1 MAKKIYVATLANG
14 TVQEVTSKKAV
25 KALEG
30 IVSVTVDGQDITNEF
45 VKEDKAM
52 AENKNIAIEAEAEA
66 EENEYVEAVEAIEAV
81 EEAQAEVEALEAPK
95 GPKATLL
102 FTASRGNAKRLSWK
116 QVIVNPE
123 DELVKVKGCAA
134 LLPTPVAEA
143 IGSSK
148 FVSWFDQEQAEKC
161 VAENKQVRGMAST
174 FSDVFN
180 RYCKVNELTGQDKLV
195 TVLSIFQGILND
207 IEAGVTEGE
216 WARPEPEVPEE
227 VEAPKAEGGNDD
239 ADEIST
245 DLADIE
251 VA

>member
-1 MAKKIYVATLANG
+1 MAKKIYIATLANG
-14 TVQEVTSKKAV
+14 TVQEVSTKKAV

-30 IVSVTVDGQDITNEF
+30 IVSVTLDGQDITNEF
-45 VKEDKAM
+45 VKEDKVM
-52 AENKNIAIEAEAEA
+52 EENKNIAIEAE
-66 EENEYVEAVEAIEAV
+66 VEAVEAPA
-81 EEAQAEVEALEAPK
+81 

-195 TVLSIFQGILND
+195 TVLNIFQGILND

-216 WARPEPEVPEE
+216 WARPEPEVPTE
-227 VEAPKAEGGNDD
+227 VEASEAEGGNDD

>member
-1 MAKKIYVATLANG
+1 MAKKIYIATLANG
-14 TVQEVTSKKAV
+14 TVQEVSTKKAV

-30 IVSVTVDGQDITNEF
+30 IVSVTLDGQDITNEF

-52 AENKNIAIEAEAEA
+52 AENKNIAIEAE
-66 EENEYVEAVEAIEAV
+66 VEAVEAPA
-81 EEAQAEVEALEAPK
+81 

-180 RYCKVNELTGQDKLV
+180 RYCKVNELTGQDKLT
-195 TVLSIFQGILND
+195 TVLNIFQGIIND

-216 WARPEPEVPEE
+216 WARPEPEVPAE
-227 VEAPKAEGGNDD
+227 VEAPEAEDGNDD

>member
-1 MAKKIYVATLANG
+1 MAKKIYVAMLANG
-14 TVQEVTSKKAV
+14 TVQEVSTKKAV

-30 IVSVTVDGQDITNEF
+30 IVSVTVDGQDITREF
-45 VKEDKAM
+45 VKEDEAM
-52 AENKNIAIEAEAEA
+52 AQN
-66 EENEYVEAVEAIEAV
+66 NEYVEAVEAIEAV
-81 EEAQAEVEALEAPK
+81 EEAQAEVEALEAPA

-116 QVIVNPE
+116 QVIVNPD

-180 RYCKVNELTGQDKLV
+180 RYCKVNELTAQDKLV
-195 TVLSIFQGILND
+195 TVLHIFQGILND

-216 WARPEPEVPEE
+216 WARPEPEVPAE
-227 VEAPKAEGGNDD
+227 VEAPEAEG
-239 ADEIST
+239 EIST
-245 DLADIE
+245 ELADIE

>member
-1 MAKKIYVATLANG
+1 MAKKIYIATLANG
-14 TVQEVTSKKAV
+14 TVQEVSTKKAV

-30 IVSVTVDGQDITNEF
+30 IVSVTLDGQDITNEF

-52 AENKNIAIEAEAEA
+52 EENKNIAIEAE
-66 EENEYVEAVEAIEAV
+66 VEAPA
-81 EEAQAEVEALEAPK
+81 

-195 TVLSIFQGILND
+195 TVLNIFQGIFND

-216 WARPEPEVPEE
+216 WARPEPEVPAE
-227 VEAPKAEGGNDD
+227 VETPDTE
-239 ADEIST
+239 EIST

>member
-1 MAKKIYVATLANG
+1 MAKKYNVTFANG
-14 TVQEVTSKKAV
+14 TEQTVNSKKAV

-30 IVSVTVDGQDITNEF
+30 IVSVTLDGQDITNEF

-52 AENKNIAIEAEAEA
+52 AENKNIAIEAEAQ
-66 EENEYVEAVEAIEAV
+66 ENEYVEAVEAIEAV
-81 EEAQAEVEALEAPK
+81 EEAQAEVEALEAPA

-195 TVLSIFQGILND
+195 TVLNIFQGILND

-227 VEAPKAEGGNDD
+227 VEAPEAEGGNDG

>member
-1 MAKKIYVATLANG
+1 MAKNIYVATLANG

-30 IVSVTVDGQDITNEF
+30 IVSVTVNGQDIITEF
-45 VKEDKAM
+45 VKEDKVM
-52 AENKNIAIEAEAEA
+52 VENNNTAIEAQ
-66 EENEYVEAVEAIEAV
+66 ENEYVEAIEAIEAV
-81 EEAQAEVEALEAPK
+81 EEAQAEVEELEAPD

-102 FTASRGNAKRLSWK
+102 FTASRGNSKRLSWK

-123 DELVKVKGCAA
+123 DEVVKVKGCAA
-134 LLPTPVAEA
+134 MLPIQVAEA

-148 FVSWFDQEQAEKC
+148 FVSWFDLEQAEKC

-180 RYCKVNELTGQDKLV
+180 RYCKVNELTAQDKLV
-195 TVLSIFQGILND
+195 TVLHIFQGILND
-207 IEAGVTEGE
+207 IEVGITEGE

-227 VEAPKAEGGNDD
+227 VEAPEAE
-239 ADEIST
+239 AEDEIST
-245 DLADIE
+245 EIEDIE
-251 VA
+251 AA

>member
-1 MAKKIYVATLANG
+1 MAKKIYITTLANG
-14 TVQEVTSKKAV
+14 TVQEVSTKKAV
-25 KALEG
+25 KALGG
-30 IVSVTVDGQDITNEF
+30 IVSVTLDGQDITNEF
-45 VKEDKAM
+45 LKEEKVM
-52 AENKNIAIEAEAEA
+52 AENNNIAIEAEAQ
-66 EENEYVEAVEAIEAV
+66 ENEYVEAIEAIEK
-81 EEAQAEVEALEAPK
+81 AQAEVEALEAPA

-116 QVIVNPE
+116 RVIVTPE

-143 IGSSK
+143 LGSSK

-161 VAENKQVRGMAST
+161 VAEEKQVRGMAST

-180 RYCKVNELTGQDKLV
+180 RYCKVNELTGLDKLA
-195 TVLSIFQGILND
+195 TVLAIFSGILYD
-207 IEAGVTEGE
+207 ISRGITEGE
-216 WARPEPEVPEE
+216 WARPEPEVPAE
-227 VEAPKAEGGNDD
+227 VEAPEAEDGNDG

-245 DLADIE
+245 DPSDIG

>member
-1 MAKKIYVATLANG
+1 MAKKIYIATLANG
-14 TVQEVTSKKAV
+14 TVQEVSTKKAV

-30 IVSVTVDGQDITNEF
+30 IVSVTLDGQDITNEF
-45 VKEDKAM
+45 VKEDKVM
-52 AENKNIAIEAEAEA
+52 AENKNIAIEAE
-66 EENEYVEAVEAIEAV
+66 VEAVEAPA
-81 EEAQAEVEALEAPK
+81 

-180 RYCKVNELTGQDKLV
+180 RYCKVNELTSQDKLT
-195 TVLSIFQGILND
+195 TVLNIFQGILND

-216 WARPEPEVPEE
+216 WARPEPEVPAE
-227 VEAPKAEGGNDD
+227 VEASEAEGGNDG

>member
-1 MAKKIYVATLANG
+1 MAKKIYIATLANG
-14 TVQEVTSKKAV
+14 TVQEVSTKKAV

-30 IVSVTVDGQDITNEF
+30 IISVTLDGQDITNEF

-52 AENKNIAIEAEAEA
+52 EENKNIAIEAE
-66 EENEYVEAVEAIEAV
+66 VEAVEAPA
-81 EEAQAEVEALEAPK
+81 

-195 TVLSIFQGILND
+195 TVLNIFQGILND
-207 IEAGVTEGE
+207 IEEGVTEGE
-216 WARPEPEVPEE
+216 WARPEPEVPAE
-227 VEAPKAEGGNDD
+227 VEAPEAEGGNDG

>member
-30 IVSVTVDGQDITNEF
+30 IVSVTVDGQDITTEF
-45 VKEDKAM
+45 VKEEEVM
-52 AENKNIAIEAEAEA
+52 AENKNTAIEAQ
-66 EENEYVEAVEAIEAV
+66 ENEYVEAVEAV
-81 EEAQAEVEALEAPK
+81 EEAQAEVEALEAPA

-134 LLPTPVAEA
+134 LLPVQVAEA

-161 VAENKQVRGMAST
+161 VAEHKQVRGMAST
-174 FSDVFN
+174 FSDIFN
-180 RYCKVNELTGQDKLV
+180 RYCKVAELKGVDKLE
-195 TVLSIFQGILND
+195 TVIAIFVGILYD
-207 IEAGVTEGE
+207 IKIGITEGE
-216 WARPEPEVPEE
+216 WAKPEPEVPEE
-227 VEAPKAEGGNDD
+227 VEAADAEGEG
-239 ADEIST
+239 EIST
-245 DLADIE
+245 DPEDIE

>member
-1 MAKKIYVATLANG
+1 MAKKIYVAMLANG

-30 IVSVTVDGQDITNEF
+30 IVSVTVDGQDVTTEF
-45 VKEDKAM
+45 VKEGEAM
-52 AENKNIAIEAEAEA
+52 AQ
-66 EENEYVEAVEAIEAV
+66 ENEYVEAVEAIEAV
-81 EEAQAEVEALEAPK
+81 EEAQAEVEALEAPA

-116 QVIVNPE
+116 QVIVNPD

-180 RYCKVNELTGQDKLV
+180 RYCKVNELTAQDKLV
-195 TVLSIFQGILND
+195 TVLNIFQGILNS

-216 WARPEPEVPEE
+216 WARPEPEVPAE
-227 VEAPKAEGGNDD
+227 VEAQEAEE
-239 ADEIST
+239 EIST

>member
-1 MAKKIYVATLANG
+1 MAKKIYIATLANG
-14 TVQEVTSKKAV
+14 TVQEVSTKKAV

-30 IVSVTVDGQDITNEF
+30 IVSVTLDGQDITNEF

-52 AENKNIAIEAEAEA
+52 AENKNIAIEAE
-66 EENEYVEAVEAIEAV
+66 VET
-81 EEAQAEVEALEAPK
+81 LEAPAD
-95 GPKATLL
+95 PKATLL

-180 RYCKVNELTGQDKLV
+180 RYCKVNELTSQDKLV
-195 TVLSIFQGILND
+195 TVLNIFQGIIND

-227 VEAPKAEGGNDD
+227 VEAPEAEGGNDG

>member
-1 MAKKIYVATLANG
+1 MAKKIYIATLANG
-14 TVQEVTSKKAV
+14 TVQEVSTKKAV

-30 IVSVTVDGQDITNEF
+30 IVSVTLDGQDITNEF
-45 VKEDKAM
+45 IKEDKAM
-52 AENKNIAIEAEAEA
+52 AENKNIAIEAE
-66 EENEYVEAVEAIEAV
+66 
-81 EEAQAEVEALEAPK
+81 VEALEAPA

-195 TVLSIFQGILND
+195 TVLYIFQGILND

-216 WARPEPEVPEE
+216 WARPEPEVPAE
-227 VEAPKAEGGNDD
+227 VEAPEAEGGNDG

>member
-1 MAKKIYVATLANG
+1 MAKKIYIATLANG
-14 TVQEVTSKKAV
+14 TVQEVSTKKAV

-30 IVSVTVDGQDITNEF
+30 IVSVTLDGQDITNEF

-52 AENKNIAIEAEAEA
+52 AENKNIAIEA
-66 EENEYVEAVEAIEAV
+66 V
-81 EEAQAEVEALEAPK
+81 EEAQAEVEELEAPA

-180 RYCKVNELTGQDKLV
+180 RYCKVNELTGQDKLT
-195 TVLSIFQGILND
+195 TVLNIFQGILND

-227 VEAPKAEGGNDD
+227 VEAPEAEGGNDG

-245 DLADIE
+245 DPADIE

>member
-1 MAKKIYVATLANG
+1 MAKKIYVVALANG
-14 TVQEVTSKKAV
+14 SVVEAGSKKAV
-25 KALEG
+25 RELEG
-30 IVSVTVDGQDITNEF
+30 IVSVTVDGADVTADF
-45 VKEDKAM
+45 V
-52 AENKNIAIEAEAEA
+52 EAPT
-66 EENEYVEAVEAIEAV
+66 EYTEAVEAIEAA
-81 EEAQAEVEALEAPK
+81 EEAQAEVEALEAPA

-180 RYCKVNELTGQDKLV
+180 RYCKVAELTGQDKLA
-195 TVLSIFQGILND
+195 TVLYIFTSVLYDIKLGI
-207 IEAGVTEGE
+207 TEGE
-216 WARPEPEVPEE
+216 WARPEPEVPELPEAPQGEGE
-227 VEAPKAEGGNDD
+227 VEAA
-239 ADEIST
+239 
-245 DLADIE
+245 
-251 VA
+251 

>member
-30 IVSVTVDGQDITNEF
+30 IVSVTVNGQDITTEF
-45 VKEDKAM
+45 VKEDKGMEENKFAQFLNKVK
-52 AENKNIAIEAEAEA
+52 AENEAQ
-66 EENEYVEAVEAIEAV
+66 ENEYVEAVEAVEAV
-81 EEAQAEVEALEAPK
+81 EEAQAEVEELEAPE

-102 FTASRGNAKRLSWK
+102 FTASRGNSKRLSWK

-123 DELVKVKGCAA
+123 DEVVKVKGCAA
-134 LLPTPVAEA
+134 LLPVQVAEA

-148 FVSWFDQEQAEKC
+148 FVSWFDLEQAEKC

-180 RYCKVNELTGQDKLV
+180 RYCKVNELTAQDKLV
-195 TVLSIFQGILND
+195 TVLHIFQGILND
-207 IEAGVTEGE
+207 IEAGITEGE
-216 WARPEPEVPEE
+216 WARPEPEVLEE
-227 VEAPKAEGGNDD
+227 VEAPEAE
-239 ADEIST
+239 AEDEIST
-245 DLADIE
+245 ELEDIE
-251 VA
+251 AA

>member
-1 MAKKIYVATLANG
+1 MAKKIYIATLANG
-14 TVQEVTSKKAV
+14 TVQEVSTKKAV

-30 IVSVTVDGQDITNEF
+30 IVSVTLDGQDITNEF

-52 AENKNIAIEAEAEA
+52 AENKNIAIEAEAQ
-66 EENEYVEAVEAIEAV
+66 ENEYVEAVEAIEAV
-81 EEAQAEVEALEAPK
+81 EEAQAEVEALEAPA

-116 QVIVNPE
+116 QVIVNPD

-195 TVLSIFQGILND
+195 TVLYLFQGILND

-216 WARPEPEVPEE
+216 WARPEPEVPAE
-227 VEAPKAEGGNDD
+227 VEISEAEGGNDD

>member
-1 MAKKIYVATLANG
+1 MAKKIYIATLANG
-14 TVQEVTSKKAV
+14 TVQEVSTKKAV

-30 IVSVTVDGQDITNEF
+30 IVSVTLDGQDITNEF

-52 AENKNIAIEAEAEA
+52 EENKNIAIEAE
-66 EENEYVEAVEAIEAV
+66 VEAPA
-81 EEAQAEVEALEAPK
+81 

-195 TVLSIFQGILND
+195 TVLNIFQGILND

-216 WARPEPEVPEE
+216 WARPEPEVPAE
-227 VEAPKAEGGNDD
+227 VEASEAEGGNDD

>member
-1 MAKKIYVATLANG
+1 MAKKIYIATLANG
-14 TVQEVTSKKAV
+14 TVQEVSTKKAV

-30 IVSVTVDGQDITNEF
+30 IVSVTLDGQDITNEF
-45 VKEDKAM
+45 VKEDKVM
-52 AENKNIAIEAEAEA
+52 AANKNIAIEVE
-66 EENEYVEAVEAIEAV
+66 VEAVEAPA
-81 EEAQAEVEALEAPK
+81 

-195 TVLSIFQGILND
+195 TVLYIFRGILND
-207 IEAGVTEGE
+207 IEEGVTEGE
-216 WARPEPEVPEE
+216 WARPEPEVPAE
-227 VEAPKAEGGNDD
+227 VEASEAEGGNDG

>member
-1 MAKKIYVATLANG
+1 MAKKIYIATLANS
-14 TVQEVTSKKAV
+14 TVQEVSTKKAV

-30 IVSVTVDGQDITNEF
+30 IVSVTLDGQDITNEF
-45 VKEDKAM
+45 VKEDKVM
-52 AENKNIAIEAEAEA
+52 AENKNIAIEAEAQ
-66 EENEYVEAVEAIEAV
+66 ENEYVEAVEAIEAV
-81 EEAQAEVEALEAPK
+81 EEAQADVEALEAPA

-195 TVLSIFQGILND
+195 TVLNIFQGILND

-216 WARPEPEVPEE
+216 WARPEPEVPAE
-227 VEAPKAEGGNDD
+227 VEAPEAEGGNDI

-251 VA
+251 AA

>member
-1 MAKKIYVATLANG
+1 MAKKYNVTFANG
-14 TVQEVTSKKAV
+14 TEQVVNSKKAV

-30 IVSVTVDGQDITNEF
+30 IIKVTSDGQDVTTEF
-45 VKEDKAM
+45 VKEGEVM
-52 AENKNIAIEAEAEA
+52 AN
-66 EENEYVEAVEAIEAV
+66 NEYTEAIEAIESV
-81 EEAQAEVEALEAPK
+81 EEAQAEVDAIETPE

-102 FTASRGNAKRLSWK
+102 FTASRGNAKRFAWK

-123 DELVKVKGCAA
+123 DEVVKVKGCAA
-134 LLPTPVAEA
+134 MLPIQVAEA

-180 RYCKVNELTGQDKLV
+180 RYCKVNELTSQDKLT
-195 TVLSIFQGILND
+195 TVLEIFQGILNN
-207 IEAGVTEGE
+207 IEAGITEGE

-227 VEAPKAEGGNDD
+227 VEAHQE
-239 ADEIST
+239 DEIST
-245 DLADIE
+245 ELEDIE

>member
-1 MAKKIYVATLANG
+1 MAKKIYIATLANG
-14 TVQEVTSKKAV
+14 TVQEVSTKKAV

-30 IVSVTVDGQDITNEF
+30 IVSVTLDGQDITNEF

-52 AENKNIAIEAEAEA
+52 AENKNIAIEAE
-66 EENEYVEAVEAIEAV
+66 VEAPA
-81 EEAQAEVEALEAPK
+81 

-116 QVIVNPE
+116 QVIVNPD

-180 RYCKVNELTGQDKLV
+180 RYCKVNELTSQDKLV
-195 TVLSIFQGILND
+195 TVLNIFQGILND
-207 IEAGVTEGE
+207 IEEGVTEGE
-216 WARPEPEVPEE
+216 WARPEPEVPAE
-227 VEAPKAEGGNDD
+227 VEASEAEGGNDG

>member
-1 MAKKIYVATLANG
+1 MAKKIYIATLANG
-14 TVQEVTSKKAV
+14 TVQEVSTKKAV

-30 IVSVTVDGQDITNEF
+30 IVSVTLDGQDITNEF
-45 VKEDKAM
+45 VKEDKVM
-52 AENKNIAIEAEAEA
+52 AENKNIAIEAE
-66 EENEYVEAVEAIEAV
+66 VEAVEAPA
-81 EEAQAEVEALEAPK
+81 

-102 FTASRGNAKRLSWK
+102 FVASRGNAKRLSWK
-116 QVIVNPE
+116 QVIVNPD

-161 VAENKQVRGMAST
+161 VTENKQVRGMAST

-180 RYCKVNELTGQDKLV
+180 RYCKVNELTSQDKLV
-195 TVLSIFQGILND
+195 TVLNIFQGIIND

-227 VEAPKAEGGNDD
+227 VEAPEAEDGNDG

>member
-1 MAKKIYVATLANG
+1 MAKKIYIATLANG
-14 TVQEVTSKKAV
+14 TVQEVSTKKAV

-30 IVSVTVDGQDITNEF
+30 IVSVTLDGQDITNEF
-45 VKEDKAM
+45 VKEDEVM
-52 AENKNIAIEAEAEA
+52 EENKNIAIEAE
-66 EENEYVEAVEAIEAV
+66 VEAVEAPA
-81 EEAQAEVEALEAPK
+81 

-195 TVLSIFQGILND
+195 TVLYIFQGILND
-207 IEAGVTEGE
+207 IEEGVTEGE
-216 WARPEPEVPEE
+216 WARPEPEVPAE
-227 VEAPKAEGGNDD
+227 VEAPEAEGDNDG

>member
-1 MAKKIYVATLANG
+1 MAKKIYIATLANG
-14 TVQEVTSKKAV
+14 TVQEVSTKKAV
-25 KALEG
+25 KAFEG
-30 IVSVTVDGQDITNEF
+30 IVSVTLDGQDITNEF

-52 AENKNIAIEAEAEA
+52 AENKNIAIEAE
-66 EENEYVEAVEAIEAV
+66 VEAVEAPA
-81 EEAQAEVEALEAPK
+81 

-134 LLPTPVAEA
+134 FLPTPVAEA

-174 FSDVFN
+174 FSDIFN

-195 TVLSIFQGILND
+195 TVLNIFQGILND

-216 WARPEPEVPEE
+216 WARPEPEVPAE
-227 VEAPKAEGGNDD
+227 VEASEAEGGNDG

>member
-1 MAKKIYVATLANG
+1 MAKKIYIATLANG
-14 TVQEVTSKKAV
+14 TVQEVSTKKAV

-30 IVSVTVDGQDITNEF
+30 IVSVTLDGQDITNEF
-45 VKEDKAM
+45 VKEDKVM
-52 AENKNIAIEAEAEA
+52 EENKNIAIEAE
-66 EENEYVEAVEAIEAV
+66 VEAPV
-81 EEAQAEVEALEAPK
+81 

-195 TVLSIFQGILND
+195 TVLNIFQGILND

-216 WARPEPEVPEE
+216 WARPEPEVPAE
-227 VEAPKAEGGNDD
+227 VEAPEAEGGNDG